1 MINNTEN
8 NTEGDRESNRETNKE
23 NHRNALVIKVG
34 GAFMQDKDAAL
45 TLLTTIGKLQK
56 NYFVVL
62 VHGGGPM
69 VENLLNAL
77 NLTSQKIGG
86 LRVTP
91 QEHIPFIVGALAGT
105 ANKQLCGLAI
115 RAGLNPVGLSLL
127 DGKMCCATV
136 MREELGAVGS
146 VEPGD
151 ATLLKA
157 LATAYML
164 PIISSIG
171 ADRKGN
177 LLNVNADQAATVI
190 AELLNAQLLLLSDVP
205 GVLDANKNLIEHLN
219 MEQIDI
225 LIAQNVIRD
234 GMIVKVQAA
243 LKAANSLG
251 RSVTIASWKST
262 EKLLGLLQQQ
272 PIGSKIIPSINTP
285 SYKASL

>member
-1 MINNTEN
+1 MSNT
-8 NTEGDRESNRETNKE
+8 DIIKE
-23 NHRNALVIKVG
+23 NHKNSLVIKVG

-45 TLLTTIGKLQK
+45 ALLGTIAELQK
-56 NYFVVL
+56 KYFVVL
-62 VHGGGPM
+62 VHGGGTM
-69 VENLLNAL
+69 VEELLSAL
-77 NLTSQKIGG
+77 NITSQKIDG

-91 QEHIPFIVGALAGT
+91 KKHMPFITGALAGT
-105 ANKQLCGLAI
+105 ANKQLCGLAM

-127 DGKMCCATV
+127 DGKICHATV
-136 MREELGAVGS
+136 MRQELGAVGS

-157 LATAYML
+157 LADTHML

-171 ADRKGN
+171 ADNNGN

-190 AELLNAQLLLLSDVP
+190 AQLLDAQLLFLSDVP

-219 MEQIDI
+219 NEQIEI

-243 LKAANSLG
+243 LNAANSLG
-251 RSVTIASWKST
+251 RSVTIASWKNA
-262 EKLLGLLQQQ
+262 EKLLGLLQQRA
-272 PIGSKIIPSINTP
+272 IGSKIAPQINTP

>member
-1 MINNTEN
+1 MMKSSE
-8 NTEGDRESNRETNKE
+8 ESSKE
-23 NHRNALVIKVG
+23 NHKNALVIKVG
-34 GAFMQDKDAAL
+34 GAFMQHKDAAL
-45 TLLTTIGKLQK
+45 TLLTTIGELQ
-56 NYFVVL
+56 NSYFVVL
-62 VHGGGPM
+62 VHGGGAI
-69 VENLLNAL
+69 VEELLSAL
-77 NLTSQKIGG
+77 NITSHKIEG

-91 QEHIPFIVGALAGT
+91 QEHMPFITGALAGT

-127 DGKMCCATV
+127 DGKMCHATV
-136 MREELGAVGS
+136 IREELGAVGS

-157 LATAYML
+157 LTATHML

-171 ADRKGN
+171 ADNKGN

-190 AELLNAQLLLLSDVP
+190 AQLLNAQLLLLSDVP
-205 GVLDANKNLIEHLN
+205 GVLDANKNLIEYLDT
-219 MEQIDI
+219 EQINM

-234 GMIVKVQAA
+234 GMTVKVQAA

-251 RSVTIASWKST
+251 RSVTIGSWKNA

-272 PIGSKIIPSINTP
+272 TIGSKIVPQINTP
-285 SYKASL
+285 SYKA

>member
-1 MINNTEN
+1 MSNQANSI
-8 NTEGDRESNRETNKE
+8 ESNKISDKE
-23 NHRNALVIKVG
+23 VNRNILVIKVG
-34 GAFMQDKDAAL
+34 GAFMQAEDAAL
-45 TLLTTIGKLQK
+45 ALLTTISELQK
-56 NYFVVL
+56 NYVVVL
-62 VHGGGPM
+62 VHGGGAM
-69 VENLLNAL
+69 VEELLNAL
-77 NLTSQKIGG
+77 NLSSQKIDG

-91 QEHIPFIVGALAGT
+91 KEHMPYITGALAGT

-115 RAGLNPVGLSLL
+115 KAGISPVGLSLL
-127 DGKMCCATV
+127 DGKMCIATL
-136 MREELGAVGS
+136 MRKELGAVGS

-157 LATAYML
+157 LATTHML

-171 ADRKGN
+171 ADNNGN

-190 AELLNAQLLLLSDVP
+190 AQLLDAQLLLLSDVP
-205 GVLDANKNLIEHLN
+205 GVLDANKNLIEHLDT
-219 MEQIDI
+219 EQIDT

-251 RSVTIASWKST
+251 RSVTIASWKDT

-272 PIGSKIIPSINTP
+272 AIGSKILPKINTS
-285 SYKASL
+285 SYKA